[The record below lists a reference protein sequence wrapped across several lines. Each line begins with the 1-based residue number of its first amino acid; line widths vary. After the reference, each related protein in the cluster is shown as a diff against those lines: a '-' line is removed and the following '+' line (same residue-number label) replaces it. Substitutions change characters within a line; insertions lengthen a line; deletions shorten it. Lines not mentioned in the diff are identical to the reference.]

1 MKNKTKC
8 MKIGDLVFRN
18 NQFSAMQPNLR
29 AKGIFVNEEYYLDI
43 DSILK
48 TPVSK
53 KEAQVY
59 GRQMNMMLP
68 TKKQMR
74 LIEQN
79 LEIINNSLLS
89 IGRGDC
95 LLLGAVVK
103 DFWTRYA
110 KTADSGIE
118 RRSVLF
124 LVQI

>member
-1 MKNKTKC
+1 
-8 MKIGDLVFRN
+8 MKIGDLVFRD

-79 LEIINNSLLS
+79 LEIINNSLLRIIS
-89 IGRGDC
+89 QYTIWI
-95 LLLGAVVK
+95 
-103 DFWTRYA
+103 FP
-110 KTADSGIE
+110 
-118 RRSVLF
+118 
-124 LVQI
+124 